1 MPFGVMFH
9 LSQLILQLNV
19 GQLNAKRKKKKKT
32 NNQRDDTKLKG
43 KYNIALSAS
52 SSQIDLQAMQL

>member
-19 GQLNAKRKKKKKT
+19 GQLNAKRKKKK

>member
-19 GQLNAKRKKKKKT
+19 GQLNAKRKKEKK

>member
-19 GQLNAKRKKKKKT
+19 GQLNAKRKKKKK

>member
-19 GQLNAKRKKKKKT
+19 GQLNAKRKKKNKKK
-32 NNQRDDTKLKG
+32 QRDDTKLKG

>member
-1 MPFGVMFH
+1 M
-9 LSQLILQLNV
+9 Q
-19 GQLNAKRKKKKKT
+19 KERKKKKH
-32 NNQRDDTKLKG
+32 NQRDDTKLKG

>member
-1 MPFGVMFH
+1 M
-9 LSQLILQLNV
+9 QNE
-19 GQLNAKRKKKKKT
+19 RKK
-32 NNQRDDTKLKG
+32 NQRDDTKLKG

>member
-19 GQLNAKRKKKKKT
+19 GQLNAKRKKK